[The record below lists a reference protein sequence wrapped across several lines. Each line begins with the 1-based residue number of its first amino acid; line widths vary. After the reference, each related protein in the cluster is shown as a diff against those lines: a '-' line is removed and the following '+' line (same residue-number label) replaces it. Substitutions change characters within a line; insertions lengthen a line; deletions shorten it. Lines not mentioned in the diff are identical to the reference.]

1 MKKKVALTAA
11 AVALVGTLAVGG
23 TLAWFTDTE
32 TATNVV
38 TMGKVDILLKED
50 GGTDVN
56 KVTSPEGL
64 EYKNVMP
71 EDKFQKAVSIE
82 NKGNDAYVRVKIVV
96 SGNDVILNSLVDKKV
111 VDSKKEPNKD
121 NDITFLK
128 KVDINFNALDLNWTK
143 GAINGEDV
151 CYAYVPTFLL
161 SDNKTEETIF
171 DKIQIPGAEWG
182 NEYVDQKF
190 NIKVVADAI
199 QSKNFDDAYAAFTEF
214 DKVVADKVDLPDDKN
229 KVIASSNTLVTP

>member
-50 GGTDVN
+50 GGTDNN

-71 EDKFQKAVSIE
+71 GDKFQKAVSIE

-96 SGNDVILNSLVDKKV
+96 SGNDVILKSLVDKKV
-111 VDSKKEPNKD
+111 VGSTEEPNKD

-128 KVDINFNALDLNWTK
+128 KVGNIFNALDLNWTQ
-143 GAINGEDV
+143 GTINGENV

-161 SDNKTEETIF
+161 SDMKTEVTIF

-214 DKVVADKVDLPDDKN
+214 DKVDADKVDLPDDKN

>member
-50 GGTDVN
+50 GGTDGN

-71 EDKFQKAVSIE
+71 GDKFQKAVSIE

-96 SGNDVILNSLVDKKV
+96 SGNNVILKSLVDKKV
-111 VDSKKEPNKD
+111 VDSKEEPNKD

-128 KVDINFNALDLNWTK
+128 KGDNKFNALDLNWTK
-143 GAINGEDV
+143 GTINGEDV

-161 SDNKTEETIF
+161 SDEKTEETIF

-199 QSKNFDDAYAAFTEF
+199 QSKNFDDAAAAFTEF
-214 DKVVADKVDLPDDKN
+214 DKVDADKVDLPDDKN
-229 KVIASSNTLVTP
+229 KVNASSNTLVTP

>member
-50 GGTDVN
+50 GGTDGN
-56 KVTSPEGL
+56 KVTSSDGL
-64 EYKNVMP
+64 EYENVMP
-71 EDKFQKAVSIE
+71 GDKFQKAVSIE

-111 VDSKKEPNKD
+111 VDSKEEPNKD

-128 KVDINFNALDLNWTK
+128 KVGNKFNALDLNWTK
-143 GAINGEDV
+143 DTINGEGV

-161 SDNKTEETIF
+161 NDEKTEETIF

-199 QSKNFDDAYAAFTEF
+199 QSKNFDDAGAAFSEF
-214 DKVVADKVDLPDDKN
+214 DKVDTNKVDLPDDEN
-229 KVIASSNTLVTP
+229 EVIASSSTSVTP

>member
-50 GGTDVN
+50 GGTDGN

-71 EDKFQKAVSIE
+71 GDKFQE
-82 NKGNDAYVRVKIVV
+82 MMRM
-96 SGNDVILNSLVDKKV
+96 
-111 VDSKKEPNKD
+111 
-121 NDITFLK
+121 
-128 KVDINFNALDLNWTK
+128 
-143 GAINGEDV
+143 
-151 CYAYVPTFLL
+151 
-161 SDNKTEETIF
+161 
-171 DKIQIPGAEWG
+171 
-182 NEYVDQKF
+182 
-190 NIKVVADAI
+190 
-199 QSKNFDDAYAAFTEF
+199 
-214 DKVVADKVDLPDDKN
+214 
-229 KVIASSNTLVTP
+229 

>member
-50 GGTDVN
+50 GGTDGN

-71 EDKFQKAVSIE
+71 GDKFQKAVSIE

-96 SGNDVILNSLVDKKV
+96 SDNDVILNSLVDKKA
-111 VDSKKEPNKD
+111 VDSKEEPNKD

-128 KVDINFNALDLNWTK
+128 KVDNKFNALDLNWTK
-143 GAINGEDV
+143 GTINGEDV
-151 CYAYVPTFLL
+151 CYAYVPIFLL
-161 SDNKTEETIF
+161 SDEKTEETIF

-199 QSKNFDDAYAAFTEF
+199 QSKNFDDVEAAFTEF
-214 DKVVADKVDLPDDKN
+214 DKVDADKVDLPDDKN

>member
-50 GGTDVN
+50 GGTDDN

-71 EDKFQKAVSIE
+71 GDKFQKAVSIE

-128 KVDINFNALDLNWTK
+128 KVGNKFNALNLNWTK
-143 GAINGEDV
+143 DTINGEGV
-151 CYAYVPTFLL
+151 CYAYVSTFLL
-161 SDNKTEETIF
+161 SDEKTEETIF

-199 QSKNFDDAYAAFTEF
+199 QSKNFDNADAAFTEF
-214 DKVVADKVDLPDDKN
+214 DKVDADKVDLPNDKN

>member
-50 GGTDVN
+50 GGTDGN

-71 EDKFQKAVSIE
+71 GDKFQKAVSIE

-96 SGNDVILNSLVDKKV
+96 SGNEVILNSLVDKKV
-111 VDSKKEPNKD
+111 VDSKEEPNKD

-128 KVDINFNALDLNWTK
+128 KVDNKFSALDLNWTK
-143 GAINGEDV
+143 GTINGEDV

-161 SDNKTEETIF
+161 SDMKTEETIF
-171 DKIQIPGAEWG
+171 DKIQIPDAEWG

-199 QSKNFDDAYAAFTEF
+199 QSKNFDNAEAAFTEF
-214 DKVVADKVDLPDDKN
+214 DKVDADKVDLPDYKN

>member
-50 GGTDVN
+50 GGTDDN

-71 EDKFQKAVSIE
+71 GDKFQKAVSIE

-96 SGNDVILNSLVDKKV
+96 SGKDVILNSLVDKKE
-111 VDSKKEPNKD
+111 VDSKEEPNKD

-128 KVDINFNALDLNWTK
+128 EVDNTFNALDLDWTK
-143 GAINGEDV
+143 GTINGEGV

-161 SDNKTEETIF
+161 SDKKTEETIF

-182 NEYVDQKF
+182 NEYVEQKF

-199 QSKNFDDAYAAFTEF
+199 QSKNFDNADAAFTEF
-214 DKVVADKVDLPDDKN
+214 DNVDADKVDLPDDKN

>member
-50 GGTDVN
+50 GGTDDN

-71 EDKFQKAVSIE
+71 GDKFQKAVSIE

-96 SGNDVILNSLVDKKV
+96 SGKDVILNSLVDKKE
-111 VDSKKEPNKD
+111 VDSKEEPNKD

-128 KVDINFNALDLNWTK
+128 EVDNTFNALDLDWTK
-143 GAINGEDV
+143 GTINGEDV

-161 SDNKTEETIF
+161 SDKKTEETIF

-199 QSKNFDDAYAAFTEF
+199 QSKNFDDADAAFTEF
-214 DKVVADKVDLPDDKN
+214 DNVYAGKVDLPDDKN

>member
-50 GGTDVN
+50 GGTDGN

-71 EDKFQKAVSIE
+71 GDKFQKAVSIE

-96 SGNDVILNSLVDKKV
+96 SGNDVILKSLVDKKV
-111 VDSKKEPNKD
+111 VDSKEEPNKD

-128 KVDINFNALDLNWTK
+128 KVDNEFNALDLNWTK
-143 GAINGEDV
+143 GTINSEDV

-161 SDNKTEETIF
+161 SDEKTEETIF

-199 QSKNFDDAYAAFTEF
+199 QSKNFDDADAAFTKF
-214 DKVVADKVDLPDDKN
+214 DKVDADKVDLPDDQN

>member
-50 GGTDVN
+50 GGTDGN

-71 EDKFQKAVSIE
+71 GDKFQKAVSIE

-111 VDSKKEPNKD
+111 VDSKDEPNKD

-128 KVDINFNALDLNWTK
+128 KVDNIFNALDLNWTK
-143 GAINGEDV
+143 GTINGEDV

-161 SDNKTEETIF
+161 SNNKTEETIF
-171 DKIQIPGAEWG
+171 DIIQIPGAEWG

-199 QSKNFDDAYAAFTEF
+199 QSKNFDNADAAFTKF
-214 DKVVADKVDLPDDKN
+214 DKVDADKVDLPDDNN

>member
-50 GGTDVN
+50 GGTDGN

-71 EDKFQKAVSIE
+71 GDKFQKAVSIE

-96 SGNDVILNSLVDKKV
+96 SGNDVILNSLVD
-111 VDSKKEPNKD
+111 SKEEPNKD

-128 KVDINFNALDLNWTK
+128 KVDNEFNALDLNWTK
-143 GAINGEDV
+143 GTINGEDV

-161 SDNKTEETIF
+161 SDKKTEETIF

-199 QSKNFDDAYAAFTEF
+199 QSKNFDDADAAFIEF
-214 DKVVADKVDLPDDKN
+214 DKVDADKVDLPDDKN